1 MKSSAKKLAKR
12 FGKIVHM
19 ISICPSKIAP
29 NYPGKWANGRAWD
42 NAHLINQFIYI
53 YVYVYMYV
61 CIPNCLTI

>member
-29 NYPGKWANGRAWD
+29 NYLGKWANGRA
-42 NAHLINQFIYI
+42 
-53 YVYVYMYV
+53 
-61 CIPNCLTI
+61 